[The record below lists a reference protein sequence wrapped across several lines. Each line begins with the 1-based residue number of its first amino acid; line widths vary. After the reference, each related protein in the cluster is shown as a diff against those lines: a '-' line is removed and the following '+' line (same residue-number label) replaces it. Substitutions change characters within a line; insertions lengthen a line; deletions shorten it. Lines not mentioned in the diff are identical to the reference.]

1 MAATDAKILAVPA
14 PRRGVRRR
22 IGLILRVLLG
32 LLLVFIVAVGAF
44 AAYLVLHPLPL
55 TNGTASLP
63 GLSAAAT
70 VVRDKSGMPHLTA
83 ATLPD
88 LLRAQGYVMAQDR
101 LWQMDFYR
109 RVAAGRLS
117 EVLGDTTVDTD
128 RYLRTIGL
136 HRAAEKEWASQPA
149 EIKTLLQAYADGV
162 SAFIAA
168 HGDSLPLEFT
178 ILGYKPEPWSPVD
191 SIAFSKVM
199 ALDLGENMDIEIA
212 MADLQAK
219 LGPEKAAALLPAYP
233 DGTATIVGR
242 SALPGNPAGRAAPLP
257 GSGVF
262 GFSGGDELIGSNNW
276 VIDGTRSADGQ
287 PLLANDPHLSVQN
300 PSIWYAMHL
309 QTADGSFNVEGV
321 TLPGAPGIVVGHNAH
336 ITWGVTNLGPDTQDF
351 FVEKLDESGHPGQ
364 YAYQDQW
371 LPLEVVTET
380 IHVKGAADIVLP
392 VRSTAHG
399 PLMNPVVEDLKAPTA
414 LQWTALMP
422 GELLK
427 SVLDLDR
434 ATNWQQFHAALS
446 NWDVPAQNF
455 VYADSEGNIGYQATG
470 LWPIRKGGNGLVPVE
485 GWTGAND
492 WTGYVPYEQMP
503 SVLNPPEHFLV
514 TANNRVVAP
523 DYPHLINAYW
533 FPWFR
538 AERITQLIQSKP
550 KLSMDD
556 FKAMQYDT
564 ISPVAV
570 KLGPAL
576 AALSARLG
584 SPTPGDQPLAAA
596 IGLFQG
602 WNGDIRADSAAAAL
616 YEPTV
621 RYIISDTFGD
631 ELGDPLTAE
640 YRGSLGGAA
649 VTLIYQMVDD
659 PTNAWWDDTTTPA
672 KETRDDILLKS
683 VRSALGEVQGRLGRD
698 MSKWTWGALHTVT
711 FNHTLGAVSPLDR
724 IFNFGPY
731 PMPGDSYTVAA
742 AGYNEEYAQRSHSSM
757 RMITSPGDWT
767 RTQLIFSPGES
778 GQPGSA
784 HWGDLVQDY
793 LQGRYRP
800 LLWSADQ
807 IKQNA
812 DGTLTL
818 QP

>member
-1 MAATDAKILAVPA
+1 MAATDAKTLAVPA

-22 IGLILRVLLG
+22 IGLILRVLVG
-32 LLLVFIVAVGAF
+32 LLLVFLVAVAAF
-44 AAYLVLHPLPL
+44 AAYLVLHPLPT

-70 VVRDKSGMPHLTA
+70 VVRDKSGVPHLTA

-117 EVLGDTTVDTD
+117 EVLGDATVDTD

-136 HRAAEKEWASQPA
+136 HRAAAKEWAGQPA
-149 EIKTLLQAYADGV
+149 EIKTLLQAYSDGV
-162 SAFIAA
+162 SAFIAT

-191 SIAFSKVM
+191 SIAFGKVM
-199 ALDLGENMDIEIA
+199 ALDLSENMDIEIA

-233 DGTATIVGR
+233 DGKATIVGQ
-242 SALPGNPAGRAAPLP
+242 SALPGNPAGRSAPLP

-276 VIDGTRSADGQ
+276 VIDGSRSADGQ

-336 ITWGVTNLGPDTQDF
+336 IAWGVTNLGPDTQDF

-364 YAYQDQW
+364 YAYMDQW

-399 PLMNPVVEDLKAPTA
+399 PLMNPVVDDLKAPTA

-427 SVLDLDR
+427 AVLDLDR

-455 VYADSEGNIGYQATG
+455 VYADTEGNIGYQATG
-470 LWPIRKGGNGLVPVE
+470 LWPIRKAGNGLVPVE

-514 TANNRVVAP
+514 TANNRVVGP
-523 DYPHLINAYW
+523 DYSYLVNGYW

-556 FKAMQYDT
+556 FKAMHYDT
-564 ISPVAV
+564 VSPVAV

-576 AALSARLG
+576 AALSTRLG
-584 SPTPGDQPLAAA
+584 SPTPGDQPLANA

-672 KETRDDILLKS
+672 QETRDDILLKS
-683 VRSALGEVQGRLGRD
+683 VRSALGEVQGRLGSD
-698 MSKWTWGALHTVT
+698 MSKWTWGALHTIT

-742 AGYNEEYAQRSHSSM
+742 AGYNEDYAQRSHPSM

-767 RTQLIFSPGES
+767 RSQLIFSPGES